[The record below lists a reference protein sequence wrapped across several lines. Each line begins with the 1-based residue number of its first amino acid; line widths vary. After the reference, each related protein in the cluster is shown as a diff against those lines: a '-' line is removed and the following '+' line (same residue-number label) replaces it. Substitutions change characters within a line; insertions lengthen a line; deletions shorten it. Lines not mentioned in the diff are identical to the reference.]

1 MKSVLEKLLSPFTT
15 ATSAGVAL
23 RYITVIISS
32 ALAVAGILGLLSPE
46 QIEALNHQVPELLS
60 AVAGLVAI
68 FMTIY
73 ATITKSSS
81 DKAAEAA
88 KQIDAKV
95 PPNVAVEIK
104 TPGNMPD
111 IKIPA
116 VK

>member
-1 MKSVLEKLLSPFTT
+1 MLGKLLSPFTT

-32 ALAVAGILGLLSPE
+32 ALAVAGILGLFSPQQLE
-46 QIEALNHQVPELLS
+46 VLNQEVPKLVSAL
-60 AVAGLVAI
+60 AGLITVIITA
-68 FMTIY
+68 Y